1 MKIKKLIYVLV
12 GTRSLGM
19 EKKGRGQNQQQVL
32 LWLKCMLMKRESTC
46 SQAIYL

>member
-12 GTRSLGM
+12 GTLGM
-19 EKKGRGQNQQQVL
+19 EKKGRGQNRQQVF